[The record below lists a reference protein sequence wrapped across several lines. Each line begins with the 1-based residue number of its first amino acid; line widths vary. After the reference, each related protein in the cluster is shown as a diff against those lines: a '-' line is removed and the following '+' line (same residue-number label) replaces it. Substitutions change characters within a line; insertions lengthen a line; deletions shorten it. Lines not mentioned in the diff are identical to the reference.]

1 MTRKRATSSSGSPI
15 TKRRDNDVTQPL
27 AGRTAV
33 VTGASRGIGA
43 ATARA
48 LATAGA
54 RVAILARSASRLEAI
69 ASELPGNPIAAAADL
84 SDSASVAAAVA
95 RLNTAF
101 GGAPDILVNNA
112 GIFRPASLDRTSL
125 DDFTAAVQLN
135 LVAPFLL
142 VRALLPA
149 MLARGSGHIVTI
161 GSAADRQAFSE
172 NAAYSASKY
181 GVRGLHEVLRVEIRH
196 SGVRATLVAPG
207 AVDTP
212 IWNDVPEDAGGG
224 RFPPRSQMLQPT
236 AVADA
241 ILFAVTRPPEVN
253 IDELRLTRS

>member
-1 MTRKRATSSSGSPI
+1 MS
-15 TKRRDNDVTQPL
+15 QPL
-27 AGRTAV
+27 GGRTAV

-48 LATAGA
+48 LAQAGA
-54 RVAILARSASRLEAI
+54 RVALLARSASRLEAL
-69 ASELPGNPIAAAADL
+69 AGELPGNPLAAAVDL
-84 SDSASVAAAVA
+84 SEASSVDSAVA

-112 GIFRPASLDRTSL
+112 GIFRPASLDSTSL
-125 DDFTAAVQLN
+125 EDFSAAVQLN

-181 GVRGLHEVLRVEIRH
+181 GVRGLHEVLRVEAQH
-196 SGVRATLVAPG
+196 TGVRATLISPG
-207 AVDTP
+207 PVDTP
-212 IWNDVPEDAGGG
+212 IWDDIPKDSGYT
-224 RFPPRSQMLQPT
+224 RFRPRSQMLPPA

-241 ILFAVTRPPEVN
+241 ILFAVTRPVEVN

>member
-1 MTRKRATSSSGSPI
+1 
-15 TKRRDNDVTQPL
+15 VTQPL
-27 AGRTAV
+27 AGRTAI

-54 RVAILARSASRLEAI
+54 RVAMLARSTSRLEAL
-69 ASELPGNPIAAAADL
+69 ARELPGNPIVAAADL
-84 SDSASVAAAVA
+84 SDSASVDSVAA
-95 RLNTAF
+95 RLNTAL

-125 DDFTAAVQLN
+125 EDFSAAVQLN

-149 MLARGSGHIVTI
+149 MMTRGSGHIVTI
-161 GSAADRQAFSE
+161 GSVADRQAFSG

-181 GVRGLHEVLRVEIRH
+181 GLRALHEVLRVEVRN
-196 SGVRATLVAPG
+196 SGVRATLVSPG
-207 AVDTP
+207 RVDTP
-212 IWNDVPEDAGGG
+212 IWDDVPDDAGGG
-224 RFPPRSQMLQPT
+224 RFQPRSQMLPPT

>member
-1 MTRKRATSSSGSPI
+1 MT
-15 TKRRDNDVTQPL
+15 QLL

-48 LATAGA
+48 LAAAGA
-54 RVAILARSASRLEAI
+54 RVALLARSAARLEAL
-69 ASELPGNPIAAAADL
+69 ASDLPGNPVTAVADL
-84 SDSASVAAAVA
+84 SDPASVNAAVA
-95 RLNTAF
+95 RLNKAF

-112 GIFRPASLDRTSL
+112 GIFRPASLSSTGIE
-125 DDFTAAVQLN
+125 DFSTAIQLN

-161 GSAADRQAFSE
+161 GSVADRQAFSE

-212 IWNDVPEDAGGG
+212 IWDEVPDDAGGG
-224 RFPPRSQMLQPT
+224 RFPPRSQMLRPT

-241 ILFAVTRPPEVN
+241 ILFAVTRAPEVN

>member
-1 MTRKRATSSSGSPI
+1 M
-15 TKRRDNDVTQPL
+15 TQPL

-33 VTGASRGIGA
+33 ITGASRGIGA

-48 LATAGA
+48 LARAGA
-54 RVAILARSASRLEAI
+54 RVALLARSTSRLEALV
-69 ASELPGNPIAAAADL
+69 SELPGNPVVAAADL
-84 SDSASVAAAVA
+84 TDSAAVSVAVA
-95 RLNTAF
+95 RINKAF

-112 GIFRPASLDRTSL
+112 GIFRPASVENTSPEE
-125 DDFTAAVQLN
+125 FSAAVELN

-149 MLARGSGHIVTI
+149 MLARGTGHIVTI
-161 GSAADRQAFSE
+161 GSVADRQAFSE

-212 IWNDVPEDAGGG
+212 IWDDVPKDAGGG
-224 RFPPRSQMLQPT
+224 RFPPRSQMLSPI

-241 ILFAVTRPPEVN
+241 ILFALTRPPDVN
-253 IDELRLTRS
+253 IDELRLTRT

>member
-1 MTRKRATSSSGSPI
+1 
-15 TKRRDNDVTQPL
+15 L
-27 AGRTAV
+27 E
-33 VTGASRGIGA
+33 
-43 ATARA
+43 A
-48 LATAGA
+48 LA
-54 RVAILARSASRLEAI
+54 RD
-69 ASELPGNPIAAAADL
+69 LPGNPVVAAADL
-84 SDSASVAAAVA
+84 SDSAAVEAVVA
-95 RLNTAF
+95 RVNTAF

-125 DDFTAAVQLN
+125 EDFSAAVQLN

-161 GSAADRQAFSE
+161 GSVADRQAFSE

-181 GVRGLHEVLRVEIRH
+181 GVRGLHEVLRVEVQLT
-196 SGVRATLVAPG
+196 GVRATLVSPG
-207 AVDTP
+207 PVDTP
-212 IWNDVPEDAGGG
+212 IWDDIPKDAGYS
-224 RFPPRSQMLQPT
+224 RFRPRSQMLPPA

-241 ILFAVTRPPEVN
+241 ILFAVTRPAEVN

>member
-1 MTRKRATSSSGSPI
+1 MTQKRATNFSGSRT
-15 TKRRDNDVTQPL
+15 TKHRADDVTQPL
-27 AGRTAV
+27 AGRTAI

-48 LATAGA
+48 LAAAGA
-54 RVAILARSASRLEAI
+54 RVALVARSGARLEAL
-69 ASELPGNPIAAAADL
+69 ASELPGNAIAAAADL
-84 SDSASVAAAVA
+84 ADSASVDAAVA
-95 RLNTAF
+95 RLNKAF
-101 GGAPDILVNNA
+101 GSAPDILVNNA
-112 GIFRPASLDRTSL
+112 GIFRPASVDRTSVE
-125 DDFTAAVQLN
+125 DFTAAVQLN
-135 LVAPFLL
+135 LMAPFLL
-142 VRALLPA
+142 LRALLPA

-161 GSAADRQAFSE
+161 GSVADRQAFTE

-181 GVRGLHEVLRVEIRH
+181 GARGLHEVLRVETKH

-224 RFPPRSQMLQPT
+224 RFPPRSQMLSPT

-241 ILFAVTRPPEVN
+241 ILFAVTRPAEVN